1 MLRSARHLR
10 HSGTPDAIGGWP
22 LIRGG
27 CGMATKSAILLSS
40 PAKRRRLREI
50 IKAQSL
56 LKDHDYVLASG
67 RKSGYYFNM
76 KKTTFDPEGCS
87 LIAEMV
93 YDEVAEENGIYIGGL
108 ANGATPIVSTTVLV
122 SAAHNPKMGFYVRDE
137 IKNHGTQQLIEGF
150 IEDGADVILVDDV
163 TTSGGSVMKAV
174 AAVRARKCK
183 VKKVITI
190 VDRLEG
196 ATETFRREGIE
207 FVAFFTTRDFD

>member
-1 MLRSARHLR
+1 MAAKH
-10 HSGTPDAIGGWP
+10 AIP
-22 LIRGG
+22 LS
-27 CGMATKSAILLSS
+27 T
-40 PAKRRRLREI
+40 PAKRRRLLEI
-50 IKAQSL
+50 IKAESL
-56 LKDHDYVLASG
+56 LKDHDYVLSSG
-67 RKSGYYFNM
+67 IKSDYYFNM
-76 KKTTFDPEGCS
+76 KKTTFNPEGTT

-93 YDEVAEENGIYIGGL
+93 YDEVADEPCVYIGGL

-122 SAAHNPKMGFYVRDE
+122 SASHNPKMGFYVREE

-150 IEDGADVILVDDV
+150 LEDGADVILVDDV

-174 AAVRARKCK
+174 AAVRARRCN

-196 ATETFRREGIE
+196 AAETFRQQGIE